1 MGVICVL
8 VGLETAQQL
17 CEDGIKLRI
26 TDFVSAW
33 TRGFTGSIR
42 GQSPSDGDLR
52 YRKHH
57 FGDPNYKVRGARP

>member
-17 CEDGIKLRI
+17 CKAGIKSRI

-33 TRGFTGSIR
+33 IGGFTGSIM
-42 GQSPSDGDLR
+42 GMAPSNGDLR

-57 FGDPNYKVRGARP
+57 FGDQKYKVRGARP